1 MNLTKIQT
9 GQAITIIRFIWWTL
23 SIEEKRGLIPVY
35 KQLILLRETYQEP
48 DAINRICKRFGVER
62 AKLSTK
68 CRKREIVNCRHLIWW
83 KLKGKMSYTEMGAM
97 FNKDHSTVSAAYRK
111 INGVLELPRSNKDLY
126 NMIMIVEGL

>member
-48 DAINRICKRFGVER
+48 DAINRICKRFGVDR
-62 AKLSTK
+62 AELSTK
-68 CRKREIVNCRHLIWW
+68 SRKPEIVLCRHMIWW
-83 KLKGKMSYTEMGAM
+83 KLKGKATLYVLGEM
-97 FNKDHSTVSAAYRK
+97 FDKDHSTVSAAYRK
-111 INGVLELPRSNKDLY
+111 INGVLELPISNKKLY
-126 NMIMIVEGL
+126 KQILITEGL